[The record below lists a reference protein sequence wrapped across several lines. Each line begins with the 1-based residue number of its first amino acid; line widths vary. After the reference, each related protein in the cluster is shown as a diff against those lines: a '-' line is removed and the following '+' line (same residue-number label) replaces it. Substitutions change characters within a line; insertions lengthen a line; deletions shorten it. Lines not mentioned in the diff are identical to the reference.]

1 MSFVFHITVATADMQ
16 HPPPHCIHIH
26 FLVSINV
33 HQVSVNVSGC
43 SFFPNEGIK
52 CFHVRLPHCCHVAQQ
67 QNLEEY
73 CLEGST
79 STAIQLTSAFDVMS
93 QHNEIGEIIFGAD
106 LVGVGDKTEII
117 HQYLV
122 NNYAV

>member
-1 MSFVFHITVATADMQ
+1 MSAGAVFFQMKELNASMSDTI
-16 HPPPHCIHIH
+16 
-26 FLVSINV
+26 F
-33 HQVSVNVSGC
+33 
-43 SFFPNEGIK
+43 
-52 CFHVRLPHCCHVAQQ
+52 VRLPHCCHVAQQ